1 MYRCESW
8 TINKAEH
15 WRTDA
20 FELWCWR
27 RFLRVPWTTR
37 RSNQSILKEI
47 TPEYSLE
54 GLMPKL
60 ELHTLA
66 TWCKELTHCKRPWFW
81 ERLKAEEVDDRWWDG
96 WMASQTPCTR
106 VWVSSGSW
114 WWMGKPGMLQSMG
127 SQRVGRDLG
136 TELHWT
142 ELKWDMTQL
151 SLPRTSPLPD
161 IWMRSSADGKY
172 EWVQPV

>member
-96 WMASQTPCTR
+96 WMASPTWWTC
-106 VWVSSGSW
+106 VWERSGSW
-114 WWMGKPGMLQSMG
+114 WWTGNPGMLQSME
-127 SQRVGRDLG
+127 SHSVRHDFT
-136 TELHWT
+136 TEQQWQIT
-142 ELKWDMTQL
+142 TQMNVYTKLKQSHKT
-151 SLPRTSPLPD
+151 
-161 IWMRSSADGKY
+161 
-172 EWVQPV
+172 